1 MNSPSGTT
9 QLSLSEASTLIE
21 DNSEGDI
28 SVQQRECNFILEVFM
43 NRCDKLFKRS
53 QESEGPYFL
62 LPQSVLSA

>member
-9 QLSLSEASTLIE
+9 QLSLSEVSTLIE

-43 NRCDKLFKRS
+43 NRRDKVFKRS

-62 LPQSVLSA
+62 LPQSVLPA